1 MLSKLDI
8 KESYQMVPVDP
19 RNWFLQG
26 MRWNGRYNIDTRLP
40 FGLRSALKIFTAVA
54 DALQWIFLQQGLRD
68 LLHYLDDFLFVEP
81 AGQSGQ
87 ALPKALATC
96 TTLGVPVV
104 PEKLEGP
111 TTTLTFLGIELDT
124 IQLTACLPA
133 DKLSC
138 LQQLLQDWGDKK
150 VCVKRELLSLIGDY
164 NMRLPWYDLVSGSCG
179 E

>member
-1 MLSKLDI
+1 MIFFEMPDTNRCSSVHDTCIWSCRYRFLYQSSRLRPGGMLSKLDI
-8 KESYQMVPVDP
+8 KESYQMVPVNL

-26 MRWNGRYNIDTRLP
+26 MLWNGRYNIDTRLP

-124 IQLTACLPA
+124 I
-133 DKLSC
+133 
-138 LQQLLQDWGDKK
+138 
-150 VCVKRELLSLIGDY
+150 
-164 NMRLPWYDLVSGSCG
+164 
-179 E
+179 